1 MQYKLAEKTGVSK
14 KHISYIV
21 CLRTPATGLE
31 FEYLQVSRAT
41 RLELEYLIFKLRSY
55 YLKLWG

>member
-1 MQYKLAEKTGVSK
+1 MQYKLAEKPAYQKNT
-14 KHISYIV
+14 YIV